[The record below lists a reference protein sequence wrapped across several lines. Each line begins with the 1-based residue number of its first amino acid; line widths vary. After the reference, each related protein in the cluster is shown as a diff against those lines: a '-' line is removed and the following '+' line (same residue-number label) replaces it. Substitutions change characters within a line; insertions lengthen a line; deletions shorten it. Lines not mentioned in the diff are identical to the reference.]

1 LHRFACF
8 FGDHGRWNAGV
19 DDCGVVFGDV
29 IVNDSCLVVNNRY
42 PVIRHPVAVQP
53 AMAQM
58 RIIAVGEPAVAK
70 PKTEAEPDVCTSP

>member
-1 LHRFACF
+1 M
-8 FGDHGRWNAGV
+8 
-19 DDCGVVFGDV
+19 
-29 IVNDSCLVVNNRY
+29 NNRH

-58 RIIAVGEPAVAK
+58 RIIAVGEPAVPK